1 MLLHPCVVIV
11 SPVNLK
17 KISDGQLVLWPWPLP
32 LRPQLLE
39 AELPCYTSNVTKPPP
54 RFLLWEERDTP
65 VSLCHY
71 WLDFQ
76 QRKTERRES
85 KALCS
90 FFCTWTHDTSPP
102 PPSDIT
108 EQVIILT
115 WTPKEPQKKV
125 QQPLIRSMFRR
136 LHIHDADGLLTLF
149 LWTTHSNSRLTR
161 LNEPEIF

>member
-39 AELPCYTSNVTKPPP
+39 AKLSCYTSNVTKPPP

-65 VSLCHY
+65 VSLWHY

-85 KALCS
+85 KALFILLHLDTRYLPTS
-90 FFCTWTHDTSPP
+90 TFRYYRASHNFDLDPKRTTKTSTATSDQIHVSTPTHPWCRWAAHTFS
-102 PPSDIT
+102 
-108 EQVIILT
+108 
-115 WTPKEPQKKV
+115 
-125 QQPLIRSMFRR
+125 
-136 LHIHDADGLLTLF
+136 
-149 LWTTHSNSRLTR
+149 
-161 LNEPEIF
+161 LNNP